1 MFRSLLL
8 SFCATLCLISTAEAS
23 QMVNAPE
30 CRLFE
35 LAYKVTNTQKGAAFS
50 DILVGCPGYEDW
62 TSEMSIRQNSI
73 AFQKA
78 QNAQK
83 PRKIETGSAAEKF
96 LFQRMITRGVPV
108 DIAQSVV
115 ETRVFAKAVA
125 AANR

>member
-8 SFCATLCLISTAEAS
+8 SFCATLCLISAAEAS
-23 QMVNAPE
+23 QRVNASE

-78 QNAQK
+78 QNGRHLCKQSGRDNLGTHKLSEARLYSMLG
-83 PRKIETGSAAEKF
+83 PA
-96 LFQRMITRGVPV
+96 FQLQPG
-108 DIAQSVV
+108 
-115 ETRVFAKAVA
+115 
-125 AANR
+125 

>member
-1 MFRSLLL
+1 
-8 SFCATLCLISTAEAS
+8 
-23 QMVNAPE
+23 
-30 CRLFE
+30 
-35 LAYKVTNTQKGAAFS
+35 
-50 DILVGCPGYEDW
+50 
-62 TSEMSIRQNSI
+62 MSIRQNSI

-108 DIAQSVV
+108 DIAQSMV